1 MIAAIKKTLDT
12 NQVLALGILLFLTV
26 NLTGCGLLR
35 TGIASLK
42 STSDFHPLEI
52 DNRVLAESG
61 ADELARQV
69 AGYLP
74 DAIRTVENEQYRD
87 FTKQVIV
94 YVCSSEDSFAGHTGL
109 PKRVRGALITKV
121 FLSGRLKD
129 PEFNQTLKAILT
141 HELSHLNLQQQL
153 GVYNYNANIPAWFQE
168 GLAVMVSNG
177 GGAEKV
183 SEAVAVKA
191 IVEGRHFTP
200 EAHGS
205 FFRHKSG
212 SSYGLEPHM
221 FYRQAELFV
230 RHLKRTS
237 EFKFGLFMLA
247 IADGGDF
254 DKSFRATY
262 GMSIDDMWQDFI
274 EQLKEKQREMQFAV
288 ASWSL
293 IRAHGEGQA

>member
-61 ADELARQV
+61 AGDLARQV

-74 DAIRTVENEQYRD
+74 DAIRTVEKEQYRD

-94 YVCSSEDSFAGHTGL
+94 YVCASEDSFAGHTGL

-183 SEAVAVKA
+183 SEAAAVKA
-191 IVEGRHFTP
+191 ILEGRHFTP

-205 FFRHKSG
+205 FFWHKSG
-212 SSYGLEPHM
+212 SSYSLEPHM

-274 EQLKEKQREMQFAV
+274 EQLKEQQREMQFAV
-288 ASWSL
+288 TSWSL
-293 IRAHGEGQA
+293 IRAHGKGQA